1 MWNSCPG
8 EKDAVRDKSKIYI
21 RAISKQVNIR
31 KQRILVLKGFSAFF
45 HQKNEKK
52 KPPCCKI
59 AVVW

>member
-8 EKDAVRDKSKIYI
+8 EKDAVGDKSKIYI

-45 HQKNEKK
+45 HQKNEKRNL
-52 KPPCCKI
+52 P
-59 AVVW
+59 VVK